1 MTEFQRP
8 PLSHLGFKRYAP
20 SVKLAPF
27 VQCYWFI
34 QSVPSHHTQ
43 TSEFLHPDGGMSI
56 TFNFSDNLTID
67 DGKHDGVGLIDGAN
81 TTTRVMH
88 INGQFNAVGIRFLP
102 AGARAFIGMPLNEV
116 KSQLIS
122 FNEIPELGLQQL
134 YQQLGDAKSHTDK
147 INLIEKWLSKTI
159 HQEQRPS
166 DVVNASLHFL
176 NHLHGNVNITA
187 MANHFD
193 INKRKLERLFND
205 QVGLTAKEYAQTR
218 RIQQARL
225 YLKQHPE
232 LSLTD
237 IAYEL
242 GFYDQAHFTKLFKH
256 VIGIS
261 PKIYQHKSQQNY

>member
-1 MTEFQRP
+1 MTKFQRN

-20 SVKLAPF
+20 SMQLAPF

-34 QSVPSHHTQ
+34 QSSTGHHTQ
-43 TSEFLHPDGGMSI
+43 TSEYLHPDGGMSI

-67 DGKHDGVGLIDGAN
+67 DGSHDDVGLLDGAN

-102 AGARAFIGMPLNEV
+102 AGARAFIGMPLNEI
-116 KSQLIS
+116 KSQLLS
-122 FNEIPELGLQQL
+122 FNELPELGLQQL
-134 YQQLGDAKSHTDK
+134 HHQLAEAKSHTYK
-147 INLIEKWLSKTI
+147 INLIKNWLSKII
-159 HQEQRPS
+159 HQEQQ
-166 DVVNASLHFL
+166 ASAVINGALQFL
-176 NHLHGNVNITA
+176 NHRHGNVTISTL
-187 MANHFD
+187 ANHFD

-218 RIQQARL
+218 RIKQARL

-242 GFYDQAHFTKLFKH
+242 GFYDQAHFIKLFKH
-256 VIGIS
+256 VVGIS
-261 PKIYQHKSQQNY
+261 PKSYQLKSQQKA